1 MKKII
6 LLMLVFTLMVISCGK
21 PQAQTNLE
29 TMLKK
34 LQNGDISEIK
44 KLNSNFD
51 INQNTEIVPNAFLKG
66 YKKMTYKIKDIKV
79 EGDKK
84 TVNLD
89 IKVPDLYEYF
99 PEYMEKFPYEFNL
112 DLNKSDEEVTELF
125 ERYEYDFF
133 MKKIIS
139 KDLKFTKANINVVLK
154 KIDNQWVI
162 DEQNDIN
169 KEFYDIIT
177 FGFSKLGE

>member
-1 MKKII
+1 
-6 LLMLVFTLMVISCGK
+6 
-21 PQAQTNLE
+21 
-29 TMLKK
+29 
-34 LQNGDISEIK
+34 
-44 KLNSNFD
+44 
-51 INQNTEIVPNAFLKG
+51 
-66 YKKMTYKIKDIKV
+66 
-79 EGDKK
+79 
-84 TVNLD
+84 
-89 IKVPDLYEYF
+89 
-99 PEYMEKFPYEFNL
+99 
-112 DLNKSDEEVTELF
+112 
-125 ERYEYDFF
+125 